1 MFTQYITA
9 LVISYE
15 ILVGGEL
22 RVVDSV
28 TYFQNAE
35 DCQQA
40 FQHTSVGK
48 NLYAHLRRTY
58 GKRMMM
64 SCEVTDIV
72 SKPMNIPPPRP
83 KILEE

>member
-1 MFTQYITA
+1 MFTQYVTA
-9 LVISYE
+9 LVIAYE
-15 ILVGGEL
+15 ILVGGEPRL
-22 RVVDSV
+22 VTSV
-28 TYFQNAE
+28 TYFQSAE

-40 FQHTSVGK
+40 FQHTNVGK

-58 GKRMMM
+58 GKRTMM
-64 SCEVTDIV
+64 SCEVTNII

>member
-1 MFTQYITA
+1 MFTQYVTA

-15 ILVGGEL
+15 ILVGGEP
-22 RVVDSV
+22 RIVDSV

-40 FQHTSVGK
+40 FQHTDVGE
-48 NLYAHLRRTY
+48 NLYAHLRHVY
-58 GKRMMM
+58 GERMSM
-64 SCEVTDIV
+64 SCETTNIV
-72 SKPMNIPPPRP
+72 SKPMNIPIPRP

>member
-1 MFTQYITA
+1 MFTEYVTA
-9 LVISYE
+9 LVISYV
-15 ILVGGEL
+15 ILIGGEPK
-22 RVVDSV
+22 VVDSV
-28 TYFQNAE
+28 TYFE
-35 DCQQA
+35 SEDDCQQA

-83 KILEE
+83 KILED

>member
-1 MFTQYITA
+1 MFTQYVTA

-15 ILVGGEL
+15 ILVGGEP

-28 TYFQNAE
+28 TYFQNEE

-40 FQHTSVGK
+40 FQYDDVGED
-48 NLYAHLRRTY
+48 LYAYLQRVY

-64 SCEVTDIV
+64 SCEVTDLV

-83 KILEE
+83 KILED